1 MSTITIEL
9 ARAEDSTR
17 LTELYAA
24 DMVDLGIDRTPES
37 LVELVDRTLA
47 LQGNGVHTFVAR
59 MDDGNIGGVLLA
71 DEFWSL
77 KVAGKALWIEEL
89 YVDPEFRRR
98 GIGRQLV
105 EHLLDWAYDEKF
117 GGVELEAYR
126 MNTTASILYRE
137 LDFRRLARERYC
149 YYFGED

>member
-9 ARAEDSTR
+9 ANLEDSTR

-24 DMVDLGIDRTPES
+24 DMVDLGIDSTPES
-37 LVELVDRTLA
+37 LVELVQRTLA

-59 MDDGNIGGVLLA
+59 VDGSIAGVLLA

-137 LDFRRLARERYC
+137 LEFRRLARARYC
-149 YYFGED
+149 YYFDED